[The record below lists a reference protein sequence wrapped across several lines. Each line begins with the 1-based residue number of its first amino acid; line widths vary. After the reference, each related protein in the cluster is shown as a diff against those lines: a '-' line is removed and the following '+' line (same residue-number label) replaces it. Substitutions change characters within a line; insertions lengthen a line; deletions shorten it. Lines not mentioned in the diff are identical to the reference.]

1 MKCLLIDDD
10 PFQRHLLT
18 QYIDQVEKLDLVAEF
33 DSAMEAVRYLQKEK
47 VDLIFLDVEMPGMN
61 GLEFLAEF
69 KPQADIV
76 FISSQE
82 KYAFEGFELNV
93 SDYLLKPISFSRFN
107 RSVSKIMAKKFPEQ
121 TGEENQFLFIKD
133 KGVYQK
139 VLIQDIL
146 YIQSSSE
153 YVTIYTKAKRTML
166 YSSMDGMLKR
176 LPANFV
182 RVHRS
187 FIVNLHAIEKVN
199 GNMVEINNKSI
210 SVSKTYQQE
219 LMGHLGLKVKQ
230 RNTQPSEARNITVA

>member
-18 QYIDQVEKLDLVAEF
+18 QYIEQIEKLDLIAQF
-33 DSAMEAVRYLQKEK
+33 DSAMDALKCLQQEK
-47 VDLIFLDVEMPGMN
+47 IDLIFLDVEMPGMN
-61 GLEFLAEF
+61 GLEFLEQF
-69 KPQADIV
+69 KPKADII

-82 KYAFEGFELNV
+82 KYAYDGYELNV
-93 SDYLLKPISFSRFN
+93 VDYLLKPISFSRFN
-107 RSVSKIMAKKFPEQ
+107 RAVSKIMAKKFPEYTPEDQ
-121 TGEENQFLFIKD
+121 QFLFIKD
-133 KGVYQK
+133 KGIYQK
-139 VLIQDIL
+139 VLIQDIQ

-199 GNMVEINNKSI
+199 GNMVEINGKTI
-210 SVSKTYQQE
+210 SVSKTYQHE
-219 LMGHLGLKVKQ
+219 LMAHLGLKVKQ
-230 RNTQPSEARNITVA
+230 RNSVQAEAITSV

>member
-10 PFQRHLLT
+10 PFQRHLLS
-18 QYIDQVEKLDLVAEF
+18 QYIEQIEKLDLIDQF
-33 DSAMEAVRYLQKEK
+33 DSAMDALKCLQQEK
-47 VDLIFLDVEMPGMN
+47 IDLIFLDVEMPGMN
-61 GLEFLAEF
+61 GLEFLEQF
-69 KPQADIV
+69 KPNADII

-82 KYAFEGFELNV
+82 KYAYDGYELNV
-93 SDYLLKPISFSRFN
+93 VDYLLKPISFSRFN
-107 RSVSKIMAKKFPEQ
+107 RAVSKIMAKKFPEYTPEDQ
-121 TGEENQFLFIKD
+121 QFLFIKD

-139 VLIQDIL
+139 VLIQDIQ

-199 GNMVEINNKSI
+199 GNMVEINGKTI
-210 SVSKTYQQE
+210 SVSKTYQHE
-219 LMGHLGLKVKQ
+219 LMAHLGLKVKQ
-230 RNTQPSEARNITVA
+230 RNQVPAEALSSL